1 VLGVTEKKEIFNF
14 FTTLVEK
21 LSGISYGKGKEYL
34 IESRL
39 NELAI
44 SLGYKDI
51 KELYNVCRR
60 RADLKLLNE
69 IVDALTTNETYFF
82 RDRHPFEALK
92 SHIFP
97 ELFKKRE
104 KEKRIDI
111 WSAACSTGQEP
122 YSIAMLLLEHFSTYL
137 RSYNVFIYATD
148 ISKKSIERAKQGLYH
163 QIEINRGLPA
173 NYLVKYFKQEG
184 SYWRIDEKVRRMVKF
199 EVLNLLEA
207 DLKVRQK
214 FDIIMCRYVLI
225 YFNLDTKKKVF
236 TKVWNRLKPGGYL
249 FLGATEVPPV
259 TLPDM
264 EKKTIGR
271 TICYYK
277 KDQAS

>member
-1 VLGVTEKKEIFNF
+1 MDRKEIFNF

-21 LSGISYGKGKEYL
+21 LSGISYGQGKEYL

-39 NELAI
+39 NELAV

-51 KELYNVCRR
+51 KELYSVVKR

-122 YSIAMLLLEHFSTYL
+122 YSIAMLLLEYFSAYL
-137 RSYNVFIYATD
+137 KKYRVSIYATD
-148 ISKKSIERAKQGLYH
+148 ISKKSIEKAKEGRYH

-184 SYWRIDEKVRRMVKF
+184 SYWRIDEKVKNMVRF
-199 EVLNLLEA
+199 EVLNLLEVSRR
-207 DLKVRQK
+207 VRQK
-214 FDIIMCRYVLI
+214 FDLIMCRYVLI
-225 YFNLDTKKKVF
+225 YFNLEVKKKVF
-236 TKVWNRLKPGGYL
+236 TDIWNCLKPGGYL

-259 TLPDM
+259 TFPDM
-264 EKKTIGR
+264 VKKTIGR
-271 TICYYK
+271 SICFYK
-277 KDQAS
+277 KD